1 MRPSRFLL
9 ALLLLLPRVAQATWL
24 PNGNPISTAATSP
37 SHQTLASDGAGGFY
51 VAWAAAGNAY
61 AQRVLADGSI
71 APGWPVDGLAITTS
85 GNADSPFVVLG
96 EDRWALVLWETAYAV
111 RLQWVSPEGSV
122 YLPPDN
128 PMNVIS
134 GGVANL
140 AAVTDGAGGA
150 YIAWSKS
157 SAPGSTT
164 AYVTHIDSEGTFAP
178 PYTASGIALAT
189 NTYIL
194 SIRLEPAPAGGV
206 AWAVNSVYDGPFIHY
221 RVHVGTASA
230 GGAVVATR
238 VGFSDDDSEGVATSD
253 GQGGVLAHWTSYDR
267 YHVDPDGPLLQHVDA
282 AGLKTWPDT
291 LSSPGF
297 YAALLRDGSGGL
309 YELVAAGDP
318 TRVEA
323 RRHLANGTL
332 APGWPVT
339 IAQKPL
345 VDDALGILPV
355 TAGFI
360 ACWSDGATDLDVHAI
375 GLQSDGGLAPGW
387 PAGGVPLTA
396 LAGNQE
402 NVVVLPTPTE
412 GLFAVWQDSRPGAA
426 GVDLYATRVE
436 VHPPVA
442 VDPPHVAAAL
452 AFRSI
457 APNPARSSVRVELAL
472 ADGEPA
478 TLELIDVR
486 GRVLQRAAAKP
497 ATTLAT
503 DALPAGLY
511 WLRATQGALTKAQRL
526 VILR

>member
-1 MRPSRFLL
+1 MRPNRLL
-9 ALLLLLPRVAQATWL
+9 FALLFLTTGTAHAAWV
-24 PNGNPISTAATSP
+24 PNGNPISTAASSP

-51 VAWAAAGNAY
+51 VAWAAAGNVY
-61 AQRVLADGSI
+61 LQRMLGDGAI
-71 APGWPVDGLAITTS
+71 APGWPANGLAITTN
-85 GNADSPFVVLG
+85 GTADLPFVLLG
-96 EDRWALVLWETAYAV
+96 EDNWAMVLWQTSFAV
-111 RLQWVSPEGSV
+111 RLQWVSPEGNV

-128 PMNVIS
+128 PMSVIT
-134 GGVANL
+134 GGVATL
-140 AAVTDGAGGA
+140 AAATDGAGGA
-150 YIAWSKS
+150 YIAWSKA

-164 AYVTHIDSEGTFAP
+164 AYVTHIDPVGAFAP
-178 PYTASGIALAT
+178 PFTASGSALAT

-194 SIRLEPAPAGGV
+194 SIRLEPAPGGGI

-230 GGAVVATR
+230 GGAVVVTR
-238 VGFSDDDSEGVATSD
+238 VGFSDDDYEGIATAD
-253 GQGGVLAHWTSYDR
+253 GQGGVFAHWTSYDR
-267 YHVDPDGPLLQHVDA
+267 YYVDPDGPLLQHVNA

-297 YAALLRDGSGGL
+297 YAALLRDGAGGL
-309 YELVAAGDP
+309 YELVAADSP

-323 RRHLANGTL
+323 RRHLADGTL
-332 APGWPVT
+332 APGWPVM
-339 IAQKPL
+339 IAQKPQ
-345 VDDALGILPV
+345 VDDALGIVPV

-360 ACWSDGATDLDVHAI
+360 ACWADGATDLDVHAV

-387 PAGGVPLTA
+387 PSGGVPLTA

-436 VHPPVA
+436 VHPPVG
-442 VDPPHVAAAL
+442 VDPVKAPGAL

-457 APNPARSSVRVELAL
+457 APNPARASVRVELAL
-472 ADGEPA
+472 ADGKPA
-478 TLELIDVR
+478 TLELIDIR
-486 GRVLQRAAAKP
+486 GRVVLRRAARP
-497 ATTLAT
+497 TTTVAT

-511 WLRATQGALTKAQRL
+511 WLRATQGAFTAVQRV
-526 VILR
+526 VILQ